1 MAASL
6 ILSQPVWGSE
16 NNFSVGYGFAL
27 WSEKH
32 SVGNV
37 AEGPYNF
44 VQAAYSHE
52 MPLSQKW
59 LVEAGPFLSYVM
71 NPTEGV
77 DAGVNLGLKIYPF
90 TPDRSG
96 FFFTMG
102 TGAAYSTIKYSE
114 QSKHE
119 FFILQGGIGYR
130 YKSFFI
136 EDRYR
141 HYSNGGL
148 STPNRSINA
157 NIISLGM
164 YFYMGLPA
172 PFGV

>member
-1 MAASL
+1 MKRFLQSFLMIAAL
-6 ILSQPVWGSE
+6 LALSHPVWGSE

-27 WSEKH
+27 LSQGHGFGRIE
-32 SVGNV
+32 
-37 AEGPYNF
+37 EGSYNF

-59 LVEAGPFLSYVM
+59 LVEAGPFLSYVID
-71 NPTEGV
+71 PTEGIDV
-77 DAGVNLGLKIYPF
+77 GVNLGVKVYPF
-90 TPDRSG
+90 NPDRSG

-114 QSKHE
+114 QGKHE
-119 FFILQGGIGYR
+119 FFILQGSIGYR

-148 STPNRSINA
+148 SSPNRSINA
-157 NIISLGM
+157 NIINIGM
-164 YFYMGLPA
+164 YF
-172 PFGV
+172 

>member
-1 MAASL
+1 MKRVSL
-6 ILSQPVWGSE
+6 IYSTIAVLLLLSQPVCASE

-27 WSEKH
+27 WSGKH
-32 SVGNV
+32 GVGRI

-44 VQAAYSHE
+44 TQVAYSHE

-59 LVEAGPFLSYVM
+59 LIEAGPFLSYVI
-71 NPTEGV
+71 NPTDGLDV
-77 DAGVNLGLKIYPF
+77 GVNLGVKVYPF
-90 TPDRSG
+90 SPDRSG
-96 FFFTMG
+96 FYFTAG
-102 TGAAYSTIKYSE
+102 TGAAYSTIQYSE
-114 QSKHE
+114 QGTHE
-119 FFILQGGIGYR
+119 FFVLQGSIGYR

-148 STPNRSINA
+148 SSPNRSINA

-164 YFYMGLPA
+164 YF
-172 PFGV
+172 